1 MRDVIKE
8 NPGETVG
15 GGYGMALNLYILQ
28 ASYNLTVQF
37 SPTSNLPTIN
47 YSLNDMF
54 RTFRQERRIGYG
66 CIEHPQ
72 FESSCRNAVVG
83 PELDSAADIPSHP
96 VTAGAR
102 PAGAVMLFKIE

>member
-1 MRDVIKE
+1 
-8 NPGETVG
+8 
-15 GGYGMALNLYILQ
+15 MALNLYILQ

-72 FESSCRNAVVG
+72 FGSSCRNSVVG
-83 PELDSAADIPSHP
+83 RELVSAADIPSRVCRRP
-96 VTAGAR
+96 AAGA
-102 PAGAVMLFKIE
+102 GMLFKIE

>member
-1 MRDVIKE
+1 
-8 NPGETVG
+8 
-15 GGYGMALNLYILQ
+15 MALNLYILQ

-47 YSLNDMF
+47 LNYSLNDMF

-72 FESSCRNAVVG
+72 FGSSCRNSVVG
-83 PELDSAADIPSHP
+83 PELVSAADIPSRVCRRP
-96 VTAGAR
+96 AAGA
-102 PAGAVMLFKIE
+102 GMLFKIE

>member
-15 GGYGMALNLYILQ
+15 GGYGMALDLYILQ

-83 PELDSAADIPSHP
+83 PELDSAADIPSRDCR
-96 VTAGAR
+96 R
-102 PAGAVMLFKIE
+102 PARRCGDVI